1 MCKNGFSCW
10 LSLERR
16 ERWHNY
22 TLFCSLVLSF
32 FEDKAFTDSAS
43 FITLLKINNGEVK
56 LNSMTS
62 ARWIVTGL
70 WKESLS
76 LCKAELEGI
85 RRRRAGN
92 YSMFLS
98 LKMSLVAFRVPRCPA
113 LIPLLYWAPCVE
125 VAVVVDYNIVRHDA
139 DGVTLRLPLRWSCA
153 GVH

>member
-16 ERWHNY
+16 ERWHIY

-98 LKMSLVAFRVPRCPA
+98 SKMSLVAFRVPRCPA
-113 LIPLLYWAPCVE
+113 LIPLLYWAPCIE

-153 GVH
+153 GVY